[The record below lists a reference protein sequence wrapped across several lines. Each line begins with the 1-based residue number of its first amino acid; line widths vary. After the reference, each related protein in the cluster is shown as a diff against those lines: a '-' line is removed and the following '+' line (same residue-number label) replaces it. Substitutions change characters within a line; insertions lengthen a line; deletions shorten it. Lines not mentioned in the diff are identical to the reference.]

1 MYPYQ
6 TYQPQYPY
14 QPLGMMQPS
23 WAQPPQQQTSDGLT
37 NVRTV
42 SGEQEARQ
50 CACPLGSRVLLM
62 DADAPRFYVK
72 ETGLDNVSTVKAYE
86 FHEVSEDA
94 TKKAWSNVGNIQG
107 PQGVQGP
114 TGATGATGP
123 QGPKGDTGATGPQ
136 GPKGETGAAG
146 ATILTGT
153 SAPTASQGK
162 VGDVYIAT
170 NGDWYVKE

>member
-14 QPLGMMQPS
+14 QPMGMMQPS

-42 SGEQEARQ
+42 SGEVEARQ

-62 DADAPRFYVK
+62 DASEPRFYVK

-94 TKKAWSNVGNIQG
+94 TN
-107 PQGVQGP
+107 
-114 TGATGATGP
+114 
-123 QGPKGDTGATGPQ
+123 
-136 GPKGETGAAG
+136 GEVSFEKWRKQYEPIIRKAAG
-146 ATILTGT
+146 IDQPAAGSLGAEPDAALDD
-153 SAPTASQGK
+153 SGAGK
-162 VGDVYIAT
+162 GA
-170 NGDWYVKE
+170 GGAHLR

>member
-14 QPLGMMQPS
+14 QPFGAMQPL
-23 WAQPPQQQTSDGLT
+23 WAQAPQQQQASDGLS

-62 DADAPRFYVK
+62 DANAPRFYVK

-94 TKKAWSNVGNIQG
+94 TN
-107 PQGVQGP
+107 
-114 TGATGATGP
+114 
-123 QGPKGDTGATGPQ
+123 
-136 GPKGETGAAG
+136 GEVSFEEWRKQYEPIIRRAAGIGQAGAAAEPIG
-146 ATILTGT
+146 AEPDAQHDDAG
-153 SAPTASQGK
+153 AGK
-162 VGDVYIAT
+162 GA
-170 NGDWYVKE
+170 GGAHLR

>member
-14 QPLGMMQPS
+14 QPVGGAPQPS
-23 WAQPPQQQTSDGLT
+23 WWYPSSQAQQTSDGLT

-62 DADAPRFYVK
+62 DANAPRFYVK

-86 FHEVSEDA
+86 FHEVNESA
-94 TKKAWSNVGNIQG
+94 QQG
-107 PQGVQGP
+107 EVSFEEWRKQYEPIIRRAAGIGQ
-114 TGATGATGP
+114 A
-123 QGPKGDTGATGPQ
+123 
-136 GPKGETGAAG
+136 GAAAEPIG
-146 ATILTGT
+146 AEPDAALDDSG
-153 SAPTASQGK
+153 ASKGA
-162 VGDVYIAT
+162 GGAHLR
-170 NGDWYVKE
+170 